1 MKPLMDIMRKDEKR
15 SILPYIK
22 IIASIVVLSLI
33 IAFLLSYFKPELLLL
48 DTITN
53 GGDTGSHNYPLH
65 YMRDY
70 LLPSGRLVGW
80 MPDWYA
86 GIPLFQFYFPMPFLI
101 MSIFSYAIPINIA
114 FKIGTVLGTFVLPIA
129 VFLAAK
135 LMKFKFPMPAVAAI
149 LTLLF
154 LFNTGNSMWGGN
166 IPSTLAGEFSYSI
179 SMAMSVLFLG
189 LLYAGITSDK
199 NRSKMIILSAVVF
212 AFATMC
218 HAYPVFFA
226 AFTSTFFLLVGKR
239 QLKTNF
245 FYLLKVYALAF
256 LLVAFWLVPMFAKV
270 GYSSVYHYV
279 WNLRHIEDVI
289 PKTIQP
295 LFLLAAFGAIRTFR
309 NSDRRMMFLLYCTL
323 MAVLLYAMSP
333 HLGVTDIRF
342 IPFMQLF
349 LVFPASYAIC
359 WVAARFKKIQLA
371 GFVLLTIVLVLTFYF
386 TNANDRYIPD
396 WIKWNYGGFEGKA
409 NWEQLDAITTY
420 LRDLPDGRVVHE
432 YSNDHDKFG
441 TPRTFESIPLFADN
455 PVLEGLNIESALTAP
470 HVFVIQSEISVTQT
484 CPIPGLKC
492 SSFDTDAATVHLRQ
506 FNVRYVVATTSQL
519 KDALRLNENYKF
531 LKDFYEIE
539 IYELTPDE
547 RSGYVAVSKY
557 EPVLVETDDWKE
569 TSLEWF
575 RQVSEVPI
583 VFTGK
588 ITAADSERFETT
600 YADFS
605 ASDIGQLP
613 KVIVEG
619 CEIAESVEN
628 EEIVLQLEESCI
640 GKPLIVRV
648 PYFPNW
654 QVEGAD
660 KIYLVSPAFMLIY
673 PEDTDVRIHYSNV
686 AVDYIGYILTAI
698 GIAVLALSSFK
709 LLTKPKP

>member
-15 SILPYIK
+15 SILPYVE
-22 IIASIVVLSLI
+22 IIASLVVLSLI
-33 IAFLLSYFKPELLLL
+33 ISFLLSYFKPELLLL

-86 GIPLFQFYFPMPFLI
+86 GMPLFQFYFPMPFLI
-101 MSIFSYAIPINIA
+101 MSILSYAIPINIA
-114 FKIGTVLGTFVLPIA
+114 FKIGTVLGTFALPIA

-199 NRSKMIILSAVVF
+199 KRSKMIIISAAVF

-218 HAYPVFFA
+218 HAYPVLFA
-226 AFTSTFFLLVGKR
+226 AFASTFFLLVGKR
-239 QLKTNF
+239 RIKQNF
-245 FYLLKVYALAF
+245 IYLFKVYALAF
-256 LLVAFWLVPMFAKV
+256 LLVAFWLVPMVAKV

-279 WNLRHIEDVI
+279 WNLRNIEEVL
-289 PKTIQP
+289 PATIQP

-309 NSDRRMMFLLYCTL
+309 NSDRRMMFLLYCTFI
-323 MAVLLYAMSP
+323 AVLLYAMSP
-333 HLGVTDIRF
+333 HLGITDIRF

-359 WVAARFKKIQLA
+359 WVAARFKKVQFAGLA
-371 GFVLLTIVLVLTFYF
+371 LLAIVLVLTLYF
-386 TNANDRYIPD
+386 TSTNERYIPD

-409 NWEQLDAITTY
+409 NWEQLSAITTY
-420 LRDLPDGRVVHE
+420 LRELPYGRVVHE

-441 TPRTFESIPLFADN
+441 TPRTFESIPLFADK

-470 HVFVIQSEISVTQT
+470 YVFVIQSEISATQT

-492 SSFDTDAATVHLRQ
+492 SSFDIDAATVHLKQ
-506 FNVRYVVATTSQL
+506 FNVRYVVATTPKL
-519 KDALRLNENYKF
+519 KDALKSNANYKF
-531 LKDFYEIE
+531 LKGFDEIE
-539 IYELTPDE
+539 IYELVPDE
-547 RSGYVAVSKY
+547 RSGFVTVSKY
-557 EPVLVETDDWKE
+557 EPVLVQTDEWKE
-569 TSLEWF
+569 LSLEWF
-575 RQVSEVPI
+575 RQASEVPI
-583 VFTGK
+583 VFTDK
-588 ITAADSERFETT
+588 ITAADSERFKTT

-613 KVIVEG
+613 KVTVDG
-619 CEIAESVEN
+619 CEITETVGN
-628 EEIVLQLEESCI
+628 EEIELQLEESCI

-660 KIYLVSPAFMLIY
+660 KIYLVSSAFMLIY
-673 PEDTDVRIHYSNV
+673 PEQTNVRIYYSNV
-686 AVDYIGYILTAI
+686 AVDYVGYILTAI
-698 GIAVLALSSFK
+698 GLAVFAVSSFK
-709 LLTKPKP
+709 LLSKPKP

>member
-1 MKPLMDIMRKDEKR
+1 
-15 SILPYIK
+15 
-22 IIASIVVLSLI
+22 
-33 IAFLLSYFKPELLLL
+33 
-48 DTITN
+48 
-53 GGDTGSHNYPLH
+53 
-65 YMRDY
+65 
-70 LLPSGRLVGW
+70 
-80 MPDWYA
+80 
-86 GIPLFQFYFPMPFLI
+86 MPFLI
-101 MSIFSYAIPINIA
+101 MSVFSYAIPINIA
-114 FKIGTVLGTFVLPIA
+114 FKVGTVLGTFALPIA

-135 LMKFKFPMPAVAAI
+135 FMRFKFPMPAVAAI

-189 LLYAGITSDK
+189 LLYAGIKSDK
-199 NRSKMIILSAVVF
+199 NRSKMIILSAAVF

-226 AFTSTFFLLVGKR
+226 AFASTFFLLVGKH
-239 QLKTNF
+239 QLKANF

-256 LLVAFWLVPMFAKV
+256 LLVAFWFVPMLAKV
-270 GYSSVYHYV
+270 GYSSIYHYV
-279 WNLRHIEDVI
+279 WNLRNIEDVL
-289 PKTIQP
+289 PTTIQP
-295 LFLLAAFGAIRTFR
+295 LFLLAAFGAIRTLR

-359 WVAARFKKIQLA
+359 WIASRFKKVKFS
-371 GFVLLTIVLVLTFYF
+371 GFALLIIVLVLTFYF
-386 TNANDRYIPD
+386 TNTNERYIPD
-396 WIKWNYGGFEGKA
+396 WIKWNYSGFESKA
-409 NWEQLDAITTY
+409 SWTQLDAITTY
-420 LRDLPDGRVVHE
+420 LRELPYGRVVHE

-441 TPRTFESIPLFADN
+441 TPRTFESIPLFADK

-470 HVFVIQSEISVTQT
+470 HVFVIQSEISLTQT

-492 SSFDTDAATVHLRQ
+492 SSFDIDDATVHLRQ
-506 FNVRYVVATTSQL
+506 FNVRYVIATTSKL
-519 KDALRLNENYKF
+519 KDALKSNADYKF
-531 LKDFYEIE
+531 LKGFDEIE
-539 IYELTPDE
+539 IYELIPDE
-547 RSGYVAVSKY
+547 YSGYVTVSKY
-557 EPVLVETDDWKE
+557 EPVLVQTDEWKE
-569 TSLEWF
+569 LSLEWF

-583 VFTGK
+583 VFTDK
-588 ITAADSERFETT
+588 ITAVDSERFEIT

-605 ASDIGQLP
+605 ASIIGQLP
-613 KVIVEG
+613 ATTIDS
-619 CEIAESVEN
+619 CEITESVEN
-628 EEIVLQLEESCI
+628 EEIELQLEQSCI

-673 PEDTDVRIHYSNV
+673 PEQTNVRIYYSNV
-686 AVDYIGYILTAI
+686 AVDYIGYVLTAI
-698 GIAVLALSSFK
+698 GVAVLALSSFK
-709 LLTKPKP
+709 LLTKPKS